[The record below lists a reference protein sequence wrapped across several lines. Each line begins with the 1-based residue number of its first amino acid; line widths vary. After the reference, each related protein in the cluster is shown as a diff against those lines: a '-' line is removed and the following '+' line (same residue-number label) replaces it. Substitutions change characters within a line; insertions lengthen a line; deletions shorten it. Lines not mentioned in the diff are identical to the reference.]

1 MLETILY
8 AVGFFIFTIFLQWLL
23 HKVRKNHNQ
32 GNSAIWVGSGAIIV
46 ICVMGLMTKNVDYF
60 AALLGFIV
68 GDEDGKQAVE
78 THCKLRK
85 AGGSM
90 VENNRLP
97 DTPWHVGYAKKQEN
111 DPRRHKARCIHYRD
125 GQCGWKANYS
135 GKCIGS
141 SHSMDY
147 SESLEDFKK

>member
-23 HKVRKNHNQ
+23 QKVRKNHNQ

-68 GDEDGKQAVE
+68 GDEVGKQA
-78 THCKLRK
+78 
-85 AGGSM
+85 
-90 VENNRLP
+90 
-97 DTPWHVGYAKKQEN
+97 
-111 DPRRHKARCIHYRD
+111 
-125 GQCGWKANYS
+125 GWQ
-135 GKCIGS
+135 
-141 SHSMDY
+141 
-147 SESLEDFKK
+147 

>member
-23 HKVRKNHNQ
+23 YKVRKNHNQ

-68 GDEDGKQAVE
+68 GDEVGKQA
-78 THCKLRK
+78 
-85 AGGSM
+85 
-90 VENNRLP
+90 
-97 DTPWHVGYAKKQEN
+97 
-111 DPRRHKARCIHYRD
+111 
-125 GQCGWKANYS
+125 GWQ
-135 GKCIGS
+135 
-141 SHSMDY
+141 
-147 SESLEDFKK
+147 